1 MTKVNTMNTKLTRGD
16 KAHKKFIEKLDVFKD
31 GLKHGM
37 DSLEMIHKQTL
48 DSSVEFTKVV
58 SKSQEVERT
67 ALYDIIKKCEDE
79 TRRKTNY

>member
-37 DSLEMIHKQTL
+37 DSL
-48 DSSVEFTKVV
+48 
-58 SKSQEVERT
+58 
-67 ALYDIIKKCEDE
+67 
-79 TRRKTNY
+79 